1 MVLATTPL
9 IKTTSKAALMQLAL
23 TIFGLLAGLVA
34 SVSVLLN
41 DIYFWGQSH
50 HYITPYLFLVS
61 FLLALPRKPWGL
73 MGCIFLLPLSAGLGG
88 QLNAY
93 LGTHFLGLPNPSL
106 DLVAGFFLGSVV
118 RFLPDI
124 ATWFKS
130 NERYRQFAANI
141 GQLLPWPI
149 ALVIVMITL
158 STTIAISRNVYQSAA
173 ATSFSGLLFNLV
185 HFRPIGWHD
194 DYMPIA
200 DWIAYALAVAMI
212 ALVIGYLKEQSNKN
226 QIIFRPLI
234 AGLIVAAGMGIVQ
247 AITGIGLPES
257 LLVFRK
263 DLLGYAAIGF
273 QPDLHAYAGHMLL
286 GAVGLWGYFS
296 ITHSKLERQFI
307 LCAVTLS
314 WAGLVLS
321 KSRALFLL
329 AFIAMF
335 IWLLFY
341 LWNTK
346 RHLLIPFVLASIAL
360 FGALLIVVLNYA
372 QSLTGIPVLS
382 WLGEL
387 ATGLKSTDLTSWSLV
402 SGLFGARFE
411 IWEGALRMW
420 WEFPLMGVGE
430 GNFYRLSNIASF
442 SKSHYL
448 ILTGGE
454 NAHNYFLQT
463 LTETGLIGIAIFS
476 LALIMPLIESN
487 NKKVLLPPLVA
498 LASLFLGNIFAHSF
512 LVRENLLIATILL
525 GLMYAINYPQF
536 RQLIALNL
544 VRIKWIKGGRELRY
558 LRLVFLLFII
568 FFILKEVAFAY
579 GRSPFEYGRFCFVN
593 KLMEEDGWTSGQ
605 FEISMPLGSHGISL
619 NAYFPLS
626 NSISIEKDL
635 GANLISSEILNITRN
650 RNNASEY
657 EIKFELLNNQI
668 IKTANAK
675 AKIKIPQC
683 FTPRNFG
690 INVDGRR
697 LGIKITS
704 PIFYSA
710 R

>member
-9 IKTTSKAALMQLAL
+9 IKTTSKAALIQLILA
-23 TIFGLLAGLVA
+23 IFGLMAGLVA

-50 HYITPYLFLVS
+50 HYITPYLFLAA
-61 FLLALPRKPWGL
+61 FLLALPRKPLGL

-93 LGTHFLGLPNPSL
+93 LGTPFLVLPNPGL
-106 DLVAGFFLGSVV
+106 DLVAGFFLGSLV

-124 ATWFKS
+124 ATWLKS
-130 NERYRQFAANI
+130 NDKGRQLAANI
-141 GQLLPWPI
+141 GQLLPWPV

-158 STTIAISRNVYQSAA
+158 STAIAISRNVYQSAA
-173 ATSFSGLLFNLV
+173 ATSFNGLLFNLV

-200 DWIAYALAVAMI
+200 DWIAYALVVAMI
-212 ALVIGYLKEQSNKN
+212 ALVIGYLKERPNKN

-234 AGLIVAAGMGIVQ
+234 AGLIVAAVMGIVQ
-247 AITGIGLPES
+247 AITGLGLPES

-263 DLLGYAAIGF
+263 DLFGYAAIGF

-314 WAGLVLS
+314 WVGLVLS

-341 LWNTK
+341 LWKTK
-346 RHLLIPFVLASIAL
+346 RHLLIPFALASITL
-360 FGALLIVVLNYA
+360 FSALLIVLLNYA
-372 QSLTGIPVLS
+372 QSLNAIPVLS

-387 ATGLKSTDLTSWSLV
+387 ATGLKGTDLTSWSLV

-420 WEFPLMGVGE
+420 WEFPLMGVGQ
-430 GNFYRLSNIASF
+430 GNFYRLSDIASF

-448 ILTGGE
+448 ILMGGE

-463 LTETGLIGIAIFS
+463 LTEIGLLGVSIFLLAFAAPFS
-476 LALIMPLIESN
+476 TLKNQRVALPALIA
-487 NKKVLLPPLVA
+487 LL
-498 LASLFLGNIFAHSF
+498 SIFLGNIFSHSF
-512 LVRENLLIATILL
+512 LVRENLMLGALLVGAIYSFYGDKAAMSAHANFRKSLPIGLFLSILAMLFGAREVYGSFGKEPFEKGYYCYLRKDLQTDGWSSGHFEVQVPANVHSIHLQFGIERPKALREQLDVRFFSLTNGREGAILL
-525 GLMYAINYPQF
+525 EKDGSLDGKDQMYELIVPN
-536 RQLIALNL
+536 QL
-544 VRIKWIKGGRELRY
+544 VDQGF
-558 LRLVFLLFII
+558 RLV
-568 FFILKEVAFAY
+568 V
-579 GRSPFEYGRFCFVN
+579 R
-593 KLMEEDGWTSGQ
+593 
-605 FEISMPLGSHGISL
+605 
-619 NAYFPLS
+619 
-626 NSISIEKDL
+626 
-635 GANLISSEILNITRN
+635 SSE
-650 RNNASEY
+650 
-657 EIKFELLNNQI
+657 
-668 IKTANAK
+668 
-675 AKIKIPQC
+675 C
-683 FTPRNFG
+683 FTPRNLG
-690 INVDGRR
+690 MSTDARR
-697 LGIKITS
+697 LGIRIVNLELKK
-704 PIFYSA
+704 
-710 R
+710 